1 MIAPSL
7 CNGALRTIKHTAVRC
22 QAYEYSIDSTEQSE
36 TLFNALTAAGF
47 VWEAMPKDR
56 LHPDFVSPKI
66 EIYEIR
72 MTTSQ

>member
-1 MIAPSL
+1 MVESMRL
-7 CNGALRTIKHTAVRC
+7 LSVVDHTVIYFAYQERSR
-22 QAYEYSIDSTEQSE
+22 QASE